1 MISEYIDK
9 IKTGGS
15 LQVSE
20 AEQCLNTILEKDVSD
35 RQIAELLIT
44 LSEKGETAS
53 EILGFSRA
61 LLTKSRPVPLPSN
74 AIDSC
79 GTGGSGL
86 DRFNVSTTAA
96 FILAA
101 GGVRAI
107 KHGNKGSKRPNG
119 SFDLLEKL
127 GCEFDFEDDRLADIF
142 ARTKVC
148 FLFARTYHPVMKKVV
163 TARQMADRRTIFN
176 LSAPLCNP
184 ANPQYQILG
193 TVDAKMGRQLAEVL
207 RQLGRQRFLIVI
219 GEPGIDEV
227 SVAGPTHIFE
237 LADGIIKEYDIKP
250 SDFGISERDYRTIPG
265 GDNDE
270 NAEIFLSLL
279 QNQTPES
286 ILDMVCLNAGAAFY
300 CFGRTDSIKEGFDLS
315 KSLFAKGLVQE
326 KFLEYKH
333 LSNEID

>member
-9 IKTGGS
+9 IKAGGS

-20 AEQCLNTILEKDVSD
+20 AEQCLNTILEEDVPD
-35 RQIAELLIT
+35 RQIAELLIA
-44 LSEKGETAS
+44 LSEKGESAD

-61 LLTKSRPVPLPSN
+61 LLAKSSPVPLPSN

-86 DRFNVSTTAA
+86 NRFNVSTTAA
-96 FILAA
+96 FVLAA
-101 GGVRAI
+101 GGVPVI

-127 GCEFDFEDDRLADIF
+127 GCEFDFEDNQLQRIF
-142 ARTKVC
+142 TRTKVC

-163 TARQMADRRTIFN
+163 TARQMANRRTIFN

-193 TVDAKMGRQLAEVL
+193 TIDVEMDRKLAEVL
-207 RQLGRQRFLIVI
+207 RQLERTRFLIVI
-219 GEPGIDEV
+219 GEPGIDEITI
-227 SVAGPTHIFE
+227 SGPTHIFE
-237 LADGIIKEYDIKP
+237 GVGDVTKDYKITP
-250 SDFGISERDYRTIPG
+250 SDFGITEQNYNTIPG
-265 GDNDE
+265 GDRDE

-279 QNQTPES
+279 QNQTPEP
-286 ILDMVCLNAGAAFY
+286 ILDLVCLNAGAAFY
-300 CFGRTDSIKEGFDLS
+300 CFGQTDSIKEGFDLS
-315 KSLFAKGLVQE
+315 KSLFAKGLVQD
-326 KFLEYKH
+326 KFLAYKRF
-333 LSNEID
+333 SNRKD

>member
-1 MISEYIDK
+1 MISKYIDK
-9 IKTGGS
+9 LKASGS
-15 LQVSE
+15 LQANE
-20 AEQCLNTILEKDVSD
+20 AEQCLNAILENDVPD
-35 RQIAELLIT
+35 GQIAELLIA
-44 LSEKGETAS
+44 LSEKGESAD

-61 LLTKSRPVPLPSN
+61 LLAKSRLVSLPSN

-101 GGVRAI
+101 GGVPVV

-127 GCEFDFEDDRLADIF
+127 GCEFDFEDDQLEDIF
-142 ARTKVC
+142 ARTKMC

-163 TARQMADRRTIFN
+163 TARQIADRRTIFN

-193 TVDAKMGRQLAEVL
+193 TIDVDMGRRLAEVL
-207 RQLGRQRFLIVI
+207 RHLGRTRFLIVI
-219 GEPGIDEV
+219 GEPGIDEI
-227 SVAGPTHIFE
+227 SISGPTHIFE
-237 LADGIIKEYDIKP
+237 LAEDVTKEYDITP
-250 SDFGISERDYRTIPG
+250 SDFGITERDYSTIPG

-279 QNQTPES
+279 QNQTPEP

-326 KFLEYKH
+326 KFLEYKR
-333 LSNEID
+333 LSNRQD

>member
-15 LQVSE
+15 LQVNE
-20 AEQCLNTILEKDVSD
+20 AEQCLNTILEKDVPD
-35 RQIAELLIT
+35 RQIAELLIA
-44 LSEKGETAS
+44 LSEKGETAD
-53 EILGFSRA
+53 EILGFARA
-61 LLTKSRPVPLPSN
+61 LLAKSRPVPLSAN

-96 FILAA
+96 FVLSA
-101 GGVRAI
+101 GGVPVI

-127 GCEFDFEDDRLADIF
+127 GCEFDFEDDRLSDIF

-163 TARQMADRRTIFN
+163 TARKIADRRTIFN

-193 TVDAKMGRQLAEVL
+193 TIDVEIGRQLAEVL
-207 RQLGRQRFLIVI
+207 RQLGRKRFLIVI
-219 GEPGIDEV
+219 GEPGIDEI
-227 SVAGPTHIFE
+227 SVAGLTHIFE
-237 LADGIIKEYDIKP
+237 LADGVIKEYDIKP
-250 SDFGISERDYRTIPG
+250 SDFGITERDYSTIPG

-279 QNQTPES
+279 RNQTPES
-286 ILDMVCLNAGAAFY
+286 ILDLVCLNAGAAFY
-300 CFGRTDSIKEGFDLS
+300 CFGRTDSIEEGFDLS
-315 KSLFAKGLVQE
+315 KSLFVNGLVQE
-326 KFLEYKH
+326 KFLEYKR
-333 LSNEID
+333 LSNRRD

>member
-1 MISEYIDK
+1 MISAYIDK
-9 IKTGGS
+9 IKTGES
-15 LQVSE
+15 LRSDE

-35 RQIAELLIT
+35 GQIAELLIT
-44 LSEKGETAS
+44 LSEKGETAD

-79 GTGGSGL
+79 GTGGSSL

-96 FILAA
+96 FVLAA
-101 GGVRAI
+101 GGVPAI

-142 ARTKVC
+142 AKTKVC

-193 TVDAKMGRQLAEVL
+193 TIDIKMGRQLAAVL
-207 RQLGRQRFLIVI
+207 RQLGRERFLIVI
-219 GEPGIDEV
+219 GEPGIDEI
-227 SVAGPTHIFE
+227 SVAGPTHIFQ
-237 LADGIIKEYDIKP
+237 LTNGAIKEYNIKP
-250 SDFGISERDYRTIPG
+250 SDFGITERDYSTIPG
-265 GDNDE
+265 GDSNE

-279 QNQTPES
+279 RNQTPES
-286 ILDMVCLNAGAAFY
+286 ILDLVCLNAGAAFY
-300 CFGRTDSIKEGFDLS
+300 CFGQTDSIKEGFDLS
-315 KSLFAKGLVQE
+315 KSLFIKGLVQE
-326 KFLEYKH
+326 KFLEYKR
-333 LSNEID
+333 LSNRSD

>member
-1 MISEYIDK
+1 MISAYIDK
-9 IKTGGS
+9 VKAGGS
-15 LQVSE
+15 LQVNE
-20 AEQCLNTILEKDVSD
+20 AEQCLNTILEKDVPD
-35 RQIAELLIT
+35 RQIAELLIA
-44 LSEKGETAS
+44 LSEKGESAD

-61 LLTKSRPVPLPSN
+61 LLAKSRPVPLPSN
-74 AIDSC
+74 AIDLC

-96 FILAA
+96 FVLSA
-101 GGVRAI
+101 GGVPII

-127 GCEFDFEDDRLADIF
+127 GCEFDFEDDRLTEIF

-193 TVDAKMGRQLAEVL
+193 TIDVEMGRQLTEVL
-207 RQLGRQRFLIVI
+207 RQLGRKRFLIVI
-219 GEPGIDEV
+219 GTPGIDEI
-227 SVAGPTHIFE
+227 SVAGPTQIFE

-250 SDFGISERDYRTIPG
+250 SDFEISERDYRTIPG

-279 QNQTPES
+279 RNQTPEP
-286 ILDMVCLNAGAAFY
+286 ILDLVCLNAGAVFY

-333 LSNEID
+333 LSNGID

>member
-1 MISEYIDK
+1 MISEYIEK
-9 IKTGGS
+9 IKIGGS
-15 LQVSE
+15 LQISE
-20 AEQCLNTILEKDVSD
+20 AEQCLNTILEKDVPD
-35 RQIAELLIT
+35 RQIAELLIA
-44 LSEKGETAS
+44 LCEKGESAD
-53 EILGFSRA
+53 EILGFARA
-61 LLTKSRPVPLPSN
+61 LLTRSRSVPLPSN

-86 DRFNVSTTAA
+86 NRFNVSTTAA
-96 FILAA
+96 FVLSA
-101 GGVRAI
+101 GGVPVI

-127 GCEFDFEDDRLADIF
+127 ECEFDFEDDRLADIF
-142 ARTKVC
+142 AKTKVC

-193 TVDAKMGRQLAEVL
+193 TTNVEIGRQLAKVL
-207 RQLGRQRFLIVI
+207 RQLGRKRFLIVI
-219 GEPGIDEV
+219 GEPGIDEI

-237 LADGIIKEYDIKP
+237 LVDSAIKEYDLKP
-250 SDFGISERDYRTIPG
+250 SDFGITERDYSTIPG
-265 GDNDE
+265 SDNDE

-279 QNQTPES
+279 RNQTPES
-286 ILDMVCLNAGAAFY
+286 ILDLVCLNAGAAFY

-315 KSLFAKGLVQE
+315 KSLFANGLVQE
-326 KFLEYKH
+326 KFLEYKS
-333 LSNEID
+333 LSNKTD

>member
-9 IKTGGS
+9 IKAGES

-20 AEQCLNTILEKDVSD
+20 AEQCLNTILEKDVAD
-35 RQIAELLIT
+35 EQIAELLIA
-44 LSEKGETAS
+44 LSEKGESAD
-53 EILGFSRA
+53 EILGFARA
-61 LLTKSRPVPLPSN
+61 LLAKSRPVPLSSN
-74 AIDSC
+74 TIDSC

-86 DRFNVSTTAA
+86 NRFNVSTTAA
-96 FILAA
+96 FVLSA
-101 GGVRAI
+101 GGVPVI

-119 SFDLLEKL
+119 SFDLLERL

-142 ARTKVC
+142 AKTKVC
-148 FLFARTYHPVMKKVV
+148 FLFARTYHPVMKKVIA
-163 TARQMADRRTIFN
+163 ARQMADRRTIFN

-193 TVDAKMGRQLAEVL
+193 TTNVEMGRQLAEVL
-207 RQLGRQRFLIVI
+207 HQLGRKRFLIVI
-219 GEPGIDEV
+219 GEPGIDEI

-237 LADGIIKEYDIKP
+237 RTGNVIKEYNIKP
-250 SDFGISERDYRTIPG
+250 SDFGITERDYNTIPG

-279 QNQTPES
+279 RNQTPES
-286 ILDMVCLNAGAAFY
+286 ILDLVCLNAGAAFY

-315 KSLFAKGLVQE
+315 KSLFANGLVQE
-326 KFLEYKH
+326 KFLEYKR
-333 LSNEID
+333 LSNRPD

>member
-1 MISEYIDK
+1 MILKYIDK
-9 IKTGGS
+9 LKDGGS
-15 LQVSE
+15 LQANE
-20 AEQCLNTILEKDVSD
+20 AEQCLNAILENDVPD
-35 RQIAELLIT
+35 GQIAKLLIT
-44 LSEKGETAS
+44 LSEKGESAD

-61 LLTKSRPVPLPSN
+61 LLAKSRSVSLSSN

-96 FILAA
+96 FILSA
-101 GGVRAI
+101 GGVPVV

-127 GCEFDFEDDRLADIF
+127 GCEFDFEDDQLGDIF
-142 ARTKVC
+142 ARTNVC

-193 TVDAKMGRQLAEVL
+193 TIDVDMGRRLAEVL
-207 RQLGRQRFLIVI
+207 RHLGRRRFLVVI
-219 GEPGIDEV
+219 GEPGIDEI
-227 SVAGPTHIFE
+227 SISGPTHIFE
-237 LADGIIKEYDIKP
+237 LAEDVTKEHDITP
-250 SDFGISERDYRTIPG
+250 SDFGITERDYRMIPG

-279 QNQTPES
+279 QNQTPEP

-326 KFLEYKH
+326 KFLEYKR
-333 LSNEID
+333 LSNRQD

>member
-20 AEQCLNTILEKDVSD
+20 AEQCLNTILEKDMPD
-35 RQIAELLIT
+35 KQIAELLIA
-44 LSEKGETAS
+44 LSEKGESAD

-96 FILAA
+96 FVLSA
-101 GGVRAI
+101 GGVPVI

-127 GCEFDFEDDRLADIF
+127 GCEFDFEGDRLADIF
-142 ARTKVC
+142 AKTKVC

-193 TVDAKMGRQLAEVL
+193 TIDVEMGRQLTEVL
-207 RQLGRQRFLIVI
+207 HQLGRTRFLIVI
-219 GEPGIDEV
+219 GEPGIDEI
-227 SVAGPTHIFE
+227 SISGPTHVFE
-237 LADGIIKEYDIKP
+237 GVGDGTKEYKITP
-250 SDFGISERDYRTIPG
+250 SEFGITERDYSTIPG
-265 GDNDE
+265 GDRDE

-279 QNQTPES
+279 RNQTPES
-286 ILDMVCLNAGAAFY
+286 ILDLVCLNAGAAFY
-300 CFGRTDSIKEGFDLS
+300 CFGRTDSITEGFDLS
-315 KSLFAKGLVQE
+315 KSLFTKGLVQD
-326 KFLEYKH
+326 KFLEYKR
-333 LSNEID
+333 LSNGIN

>member
-1 MISEYIDK
+1 MISAYIDK
-9 IKTGGS
+9 IKTGES
-15 LQVSE
+15 LRSDE
-20 AEQCLNTILEKDVSD
+20 AEQCLNTILKKDMPD
-35 RQIAELLIT
+35 GQIAELLIT
-44 LSEKGETAS
+44 LSEKGETAD

-96 FILAA
+96 FVLAA
-101 GGVRAI
+101 GGVPAI

-142 ARTKVC
+142 AKTKVC

-193 TVDAKMGRQLAEVL
+193 TIDIKMGRQLAAVL
-207 RQLGRQRFLIVI
+207 RQLGRERFLIVI
-219 GEPGIDEV
+219 GEPGIDEI
-227 SVAGPTHIFE
+227 SVAGPTHIFQ
-237 LADGIIKEYDIKP
+237 LTNGAIKEYNIKP
-250 SDFGISERDYRTIPG
+250 SDFGITERDYSTIPG
-265 GDNDE
+265 GDNNE

-279 QNQTPES
+279 RNQTPES
-286 ILDMVCLNAGAAFY
+286 ILDLVCLNAGAAFY
-300 CFGRTDSIKEGFDLS
+300 CFGQTDSIKEGFDLS
-315 KSLFAKGLVQE
+315 KSLFIKGLVQE
-326 KFLEYKH
+326 KFLEYKR
-333 LSNEID
+333 LSNRSD

>member
-1 MISEYIDK
+1 MISKHIEK
-9 IKTGGS
+9 IKVGGS
-15 LQVSE
+15 LQSDE
-20 AEQCLNTILEKDVSD
+20 AEQCLNTILEKDVPD
-35 RQIAELLIT
+35 RQIAELLIA
-44 LSEKGETAS
+44 LSEKGETAD

-61 LLTKSRPVPLPSN
+61 LLAKSRPVPLPSN

-86 DRFNVSTTAA
+86 DRFNVSTTTA
-96 FILAA
+96 FVLAA
-101 GGVRAI
+101 GGVPVI

-119 SFDLLEKL
+119 SFDLLEKI
-127 GCEFDFEDDRLADIF
+127 GCEFDFEDDRLLDIF
-142 ARTKVC
+142 AKTKVC

-193 TVDAKMGRQLAEVL
+193 TIDVEMGRQLVEVL
-207 RQLGRQRFLIVI
+207 RQLGRERFIIVI
-219 GEPGIDEV
+219 GEPGIDEI
-227 SVAGPTHIFE
+227 SISGPTHIFE
-237 LADGIIKEYDIKP
+237 LADGVIEEYNIEP
-250 SDFGISERDYRTIPG
+250 SDFGIAERDYNTIPG
-265 GDNDE
+265 GDANE

-279 QNQTPES
+279 QNQTPKS
-286 ILDMVCLNAGAAFY
+286 ILDLVCLNAGAAFY

-315 KSLFAKGLVQE
+315 RSLFAEGLVQE

-333 LSNEID
+333 LSNKPD